1 MRLDPHIASIEGVKR
16 KRHYFDGGME
26 CVAANRGIHLYHHV
40 TLSFRVA
47 VMFSTDLTQTI
58 LACGQVLGI

>member
-1 MRLDPHIASIEGVKR
+1 MRFDAHIAPLGRVRR
-16 KRHYFDGGME
+16 KRRDFDGVTN
-26 CVAANRGIHLYHHV
+26 CAAASRGIHLYHHV
-40 TLSFRVA
+40 TLSFRVV